1 MMQRKMPRKRRKR
14 PRALQGVND
23 RENRSG
29 SRNARCGTRSGK
41 AFSPARSAACKARR
55 AAASTFHRLKSRCY
69 TPTHSNKRSA
79 RPAHVSCAWCPKR
92 ASRADARLSFA
103 TRGRLRPGRMTVVF
117 ALACGSLRL
126 PRVSSTPT
134 AARHTVDSGPCFAF
148 YELAAHLQHARP

>member
-1 MMQRKMPRKRRKR
+1 LQRKKPRKRRKR
-14 PRALQGVND
+14 PRAREGVND
-23 RENRSG
+23 REDRRA
-29 SRNARCGTRSGK
+29 SRFARCGALSGK
-41 AFSPARSAACKARR
+41 AFGLARSAACKARR

-79 RPAHVSCAWCPKR
+79 RPAHVSCAWFSGHAC
-92 ASRADARLSFA
+92 RADARLSFA

-117 ALACGSLRL
+117 VLACGSRLL
-126 PRVSSTPT
+126 PRASNTPP